1 MPATFYLHGNH
12 DRCEACELRR
22 EAAARH
28 LAEGGWPALHPL
40 IPCNLC
46 GGTGLVG
53 LTDKEIVR
61 RTVAEARRTYWPR
74 KEAPHA

>member
-28 LAEGGWPALHPL
+28 LAEGGWPAKRLSGERSQRPAE
-40 IPCNLC
+40 P
-46 GGTGLVG
+46 TGP
-53 LTDKEIVR
+53 ER
-61 RTVAEARRTYWPR
+61 
-74 KEAPHA
+74 H